1 MFKKLVIALM
11 LLAAPFAQAK
21 AVLVCAMMQ
30 GQIVEQCCRDDDD
43 CRQAC
48 VMSQGAARE
57 VCCCAVAIDT
67 NGNIAFGAAA
77 ESVDKKPVKKLWDS
91 SPDLATGPPPA
102 SMAAVSDASRAS
114 LPFEPHTHDGSRLYL
129 LTARLRL

>member
-1 MFKKLVIALM
+1 MFRKLIIALM

-21 AVLVCAMMQ
+21 AMLVCAMMQ
-30 GQIVEQCCRDDDD
+30 GQIVEQCCRDDD

-48 VMSQGAARE
+48 MTSQDAAQGQ
-57 VCCCAVAIDT
+57 CCCAVAIDT
-67 NGNIAFGAAA
+67 NENIAFGAAA
-77 ESVDKKPVKKLWDS
+77 ESIDKKPVKKLWDS
-91 SPDLATGPPPA
+91 SPDLATAPPQA
-102 SMAAVSDASRAS
+102 SMAAVSDASHAS